1 MQRKLITVE
10 AFENLEKGS
19 LSSAGVEILEATN
32 LIGEATGLGSLSM
45 RFFDADRVVFETQ
58 NGTYLHANYK
68 VTNNQ
73 VILENLTEL
82 AINTNSIKTKIHECL
97 SKLFEAVSDDNILEA
112 DMQFERYMELF
123 IEAHRSG
130 LNKQIVESINESKGG
145 KKMPEELLNRFKKGK
160 GEKALK
166 ETGKFKKKCMGKNV
180 SKHTPDASK
189 FVKGAG
195 KDRKLKEWAV
205 LAENVSGYVNIMN
218 GQSERGQVRIHEDQS
233 GNVVAVAVPTSQARN
248 EGKLLSVQLK
258 TLKSDLKVMRE
269 SAKYLGGNSD
279 FIKAVVALKR
289 LNNLSHDDELHE
301 SIENLVAKNPGLLY
315 LSEREITEL
324 VKGCLIVANETNFED
339 QTCKFIAEGILRVAH
354 QAFSDRAGRVVE
366 LAGEKLT
373 GPVSYDKFREVSEI
387 FFPKLDEALH
397 NEMQV
402 YVDLY
407 NALVDIHEFARNGRN
422 SHVADQAS
430 SFLTDLKPVVE
441 GTRAPMIGLASE
453 AAEWICA
460 MTEANLEGANDQMDV
475 SNDFV
480 TSYKGDH
487 PVLAGKARQPGH
499 PAFFD
504 DVYGGGPAPV
514 SDGGQ
519 KLKGNEVEM
528 QNRGFGNKGGKD
540 TWPTLDNPYVPK
552 PFNFTLNNEPGVD
565 KNSDDSF
572 GQFQDGDT
580 VPNLSNPYI
589 PKAIIFQA
597 NDSNLVTNK

>member
-32 LIGEATGLGSLSM
+32 LIGEATGVGPLSM

-58 NGTYLHANYK
+58 NGTYIHANYK

-73 VILENLTEL
+73 VVLENLTEL
-82 AINTNSIKTKIHECL
+82 AINTESIKEKMNECL
-97 SKLFEAVSDDNILEA
+97 TKLFEAVSDGNTLEA
-112 DMQFERYMELF
+112 DMQFDRYMDLF
-123 IEAHRSG
+123 IEGHRSG
-130 LNKQIVESINESKGG
+130 LNQQIVESSHEG
-145 KKMPEELLNRFKKGK
+145 KDEKKKWIPPWIKNKAGD
-160 GEKALK
+160 KALK
-166 ETGKFKKKCMGKNV
+166 NTKASKKFGGKGDKKKHKADV
-180 SKHTPDASK
+180 AKV
-189 FVKGAG
+189 VKGA
-195 KDRKLKEWAV
+195 KAKERSMKEWNV
-205 LAENVSGYVNIMN
+205 LAENILGYVNVVN
-218 GQSERGQVRIHEDQS
+218 GQSERGQIRTQEDNS

-258 TLKSDLKVMRE
+258 TIKSDLKVMRE

-279 FIKAVVALKR
+279 FVKAIVALKR
-289 LNNLSHDDELHE
+289 LNNLSYDAELHE
-301 SIENLVAKNPGLLY
+301 AIENLVTKNPGILY
-315 LSEREITEL
+315 LSEREVTEL

-339 QTCKFIAEGILRVAH
+339 QTCAFIAEGILRVAH
-354 QAFSDRAGRVVE
+354 EAFSDRAGRVVE

-373 GPVSYDKFREVSEI
+373 GPVSYDKFREVSDV

-397 NEMQV
+397 NELQV

-407 NALVDIHEFARNGRN
+407 NTLVDIHEFARNGRN
-422 SHVADQAS
+422 NHVADQATT
-430 SFLTDLKPVVE
+430 FLTDLKPVVE
-441 GTRAPMIGLASE
+441 GLKPPMIGLASE

-460 MTEANLEGANDQMDV
+460 LTEANLDGASDHMDV
-475 SNDFV
+475 SNDFH

-487 PVLAGKARQPGH
+487 PSLAGKAKQPGH

-519 KLKGNEVEM
+519 SLKGKENDM
-528 QNRGFGNKGGKD
+528 QNHGFGNKGGKD
-540 TWPTLDNPYVPK
+540 TWPTLENPYIPK

-565 KNSDDSF
+565 KNSDSAF
-572 GQFQDGDT
+572 GQFQNSDT
-580 VPNLSNPYI
+580 FPNISNPYI
-589 PKAIIFQA
+589 PKSVIFQA
-597 NDSNLVTNK
+597 NDSNLITNK